1 MKRVIFFCIQTFV
14 TWKLKLG
21 IMLSMIYFDLE
32 LNPLFFPIKDALSS
46 FFFVDHESF
55 WMPYLTYFFTTSI

>member
-1 MKRVIFFCIQTFV
+1 
-14 TWKLKLG
+14 
-21 IMLSMIYFDLE
+21 MLSMIYFDLE